1 MKLGWVSR
9 GCIEE
14 EQVSESE
21 RESEPVSEETAEQPS
36 ILEIAKKPYVL
47 ENEAKIAAD
56 ASEKSK
62 SPN

>member
-1 MKLGWVSR
+1 MHRRRASLRIRK
-9 GCIEE
+9 
-14 EQVSESE
+14 
-21 RESEPVSEETAEQPS
+21 TAEQPS
-36 ILEIAKKPYVL
+36 ILEIAEKPYVL